1 MKKQIKNL
9 SFYPT
14 SVFSGIYYDNSN
26 INLTEMI
33 DKGVLDINI
42 VKQYS
47 SKLKIFKGFFDY
59 SKYDSLKTNSSQGDF
74 WIWNGDS
81 IMDFDSCWVAYP
93 GDIIYRDNKYFKT
106 IHIPKTNNIQPKEKY
121 DICIVGGGAGGI
133 GAGYALKDAGY
144 RVCIIERLD
153 TLGGTHCNA
162 GVGLLISSPI
172 CNWYKQIAEDGYN
185 ANRLGFYNNNSTDH
199 VPVMVGTGSNFDK
212 LYRASQFTD
221 STKKVIN
228 GFCGNHIQIN
238 DAWYS
243 QKYYDDLSPNI
254 DVFINCELQETVSN
268 STDKTVDYIKVKNLI
283 TGKEFDVCADYYIDC
298 SGDGVLFTSD
308 KNLKLDTDY
317 YIGTDGKSRFNE
329 ACYGS
334 DDTRN
339 KYGINTVEPCYFQV
353 FCRTLTDNNAEIGQG
368 KPDLPTN
375 YKQYEGITAKSNFGF
390 NSVGSNSNV
399 TTMSNSYGTRM
410 SLEKFIEYPNGWNMA
425 DGYDRALAVFMTGG
439 YTYGNRF
446 AGIRKMLAI
455 REKYRVACEKTVD
468 QNYLTKQITS
478 SNYVDEHTI
487 ALSTWYVDIHNQS
500 YSCVSNI
507 ANGVPYEALIPK
519 CYTNVL
525 CGSRCYGASHIGLS
539 SVRLVKTMM
548 DLGHSAGMAIK
559 QLLDNNNRV
568 DVRNVDVAQVQSEIG
583 IADVIAELET
593 YFYGDSV
600 ESTLVTS

>member
-1 MKKQIKNL
+1 MEKQIKNL

-33 DKGVLDINI
+33 DKGILDVNVI
-42 VKQYS
+42 KQYS
-47 SKLKIFKGFFDY
+47 SKLKTFKGFFDY
-59 SKYDSLKTNSSQGDF
+59 NNYGTLKTNGSQGDF

-81 IMDFDSCWVAYP
+81 IMDFDTCWIAYP
-93 GDIIYRDNKYFKT
+93 NDIIYLDGEYFKT
-106 IHIPKTNNIQPKEKY
+106 IHVPKTNNIQPKEKY
-121 DICIVGGGAGGI
+121 DVCIVGGGAGGI

-162 GVGLLISSPI
+162 GVGLLIASPI

-199 VPVMVGTGSNFDK
+199 VPVKVGDGSDFDK

-221 STKKVIN
+221 HGKKVIN
-228 GFCGNHIQIN
+228 SFCGNHIQIN

-243 QKYYDDLSPNI
+243 QKYYDDLSPTI
-254 DVFINCELQETVSN
+254 DVFINCELQKTIS
-268 STDKTVDYIKVKNLI
+268 SDKQVDYITVKNLI
-283 TGKEFDVCADYYIDC
+283 TGKEFDICADYFIDC

-308 KNLKLDTDY
+308 KNLKLDTHY
-317 YIGTDGKSRFNE
+317 FIGTDNKARFNE
-329 ACYGS
+329 SIYS
-334 DDTRN
+334 DSYVADHN
-339 KYGINTVEPCYFQV
+339 AINTVEPCYFQV
-353 FCRTLTDNNAEIGQG
+353 FRRYISGYKLPN
-368 KPDLPTN
+368 LPTQ
-375 YKQYEGITAKSNFGF
+375 YKTYNGITARNNFQF
-390 NSVGSNSNV
+390 SSVGGSSNIKTV
-399 TTMSNSYGTRM
+399 SNSYGTKM
-410 SLEKFIEYPNGWNMA
+410 SLQKFIEYPNSWNMA
-425 DGYDRALAVFMTGG
+425 DGYDRALATFMSGG
-439 YTYGNRF
+439 YTSANRF
-446 AGIRKMLAI
+446 AGTRKMLAI

-468 QNYLTKQITS
+468 QTSLGIQITS
-478 SNYVDEHTI
+478 SNYADEHTI

-500 YSCVSNI
+500 YYCVSNI

-519 CYTNVL
+519 CYKNVL

-548 DLGHSAGMAIK
+548 DLGHSAGIAIK

-583 IADVIAELET
+583 IADIITELET
-593 YFYGDSV
+593 YFYGDTV
-600 ESTLVTS
+600 EYTTE

>member
-9 SFYPT
+9 AFYPT
-14 SVFSGIYYDNSN
+14 SVFGGIYYDGTSLN
-26 INLTEMI
+26 INDMI
-33 DKGVLDINI
+33 ENGLIDINYI
-42 VKQYS
+42 KSNS
-47 SKLKIFKGFFDY
+47 SKLKVFKGFFDY
-59 SKYDSLKTNSSQGDF
+59 AKYNTLKTNSSQGDF

-93 GDIIYRDNKYFKT
+93 GDIVYRDGKYFKT
-106 IHIPKTNNIQPKEKY
+106 IHVPKTNNIQPKEKY
-121 DICIVGGGAGGI
+121 DVCIIGGGAGGI

-162 GVGLLISSPI
+162 GVGMLIASPT
-172 CNWYKQIAEDGYN
+172 CNWYKTLAQEGYN
-185 ANRLGFYNNNSTDH
+185 QGKLIFYNNSTGNSH
-199 VPVMVGTGSNFDK
+199 LPLMVGTGSDFDK
-212 LYRASQFTD
+212 KYRGSQFTD
-221 STKKVIN
+221 STKNVIN
-228 GFCGNHIQIN
+228 GFCGNHIVIN

-243 QKYYDDLSPNI
+243 QKYYDDLSPTV
-254 DVFINCELQETVSN
+254 DVFINCELQETISN
-268 STDKTVDYIKVKNLI
+268 TSKQVDYIKVKNLL

-308 KNLKLDTDY
+308 KNLSLNTDY

-329 ACYGS
+329 SCYGT
-334 DDTRN
+334 DDAPN
-339 KYGINTVEPCYFQV
+339 KYGINTVEPCYFQIFSRV
-353 FCRTLTDNNAEIGQG
+353 LTDNNAEIGYG
-368 KPDLPTN
+368 KPDLPTHR
-375 YKQYEGITAKSNFGF
+375 KQFEDIVAKANFGF
-390 NSVGSNSNV
+390 NSAGANSSV

-410 SLEKFIEYPNGWNMA
+410 SLEKFIEYPNSWNMA
-425 DGYDRALAVFMTGG
+425 DGYNRALDVFCKGS
-439 YTYGNRF
+439 YTAGSRF

-468 QNYLTKQITS
+468 QTYLTKQITS
-478 SNYVDEHTI
+478 SNYADEHI
-487 ALSTWYVDIHNQS
+487 IGLSTWYVDIHNQP

-548 DLGHSAGMAIK
+548 DLGHSAGVAIK
-559 QLLDNNNRV
+559 QLLDSNTRG
-568 DVRNVDVAQVQSEIG
+568 DVRTVDVAQVQTEIG
-583 IADVIAELET
+583 IADVITELET
-593 YFYGDSV
+593 YFYGDTV
-600 ESTLVTS
+600 ESTTATS